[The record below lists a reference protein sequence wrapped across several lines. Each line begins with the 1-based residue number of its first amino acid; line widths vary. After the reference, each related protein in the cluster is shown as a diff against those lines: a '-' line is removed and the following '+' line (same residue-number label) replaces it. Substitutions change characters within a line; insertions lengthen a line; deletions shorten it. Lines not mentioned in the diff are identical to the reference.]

1 LLKDKKSVKAV
12 ELKKK
17 TNKELTKLLIKNK
30 ERLRLLRFDLASGR
44 VKNVREIRNLKKE
57 IARILTLIK
66 H

>member
-1 LLKDKKSVKAV
+1 MKAV

-30 ERLRLLRFDLASGR
+30 ERLMSLRFDLASGR
-44 VKNVREIRNLKKE
+44 VKNVREIRNLKKD

>member
-1 LLKDKKSVKAV
+1 MKAV

-30 ERLRLLRFDLASGR
+30 ERLRSLRFDLASGR
-44 VKNVREIRNLKKE
+44 VKNVREIRNLKKD

-66 H
+66 LQEKKS

>member
-1 LLKDKKSVKAV
+1 MKAV

>member
-1 LLKDKKSVKAV
+1 MKVV

-30 ERLRLLRFDLASGR
+30 ERLGSLRFDLASGR
-44 VKNVREIRNLKKE
+44 VKNVREIRNLKRG

-66 H
+66 LQEKKS